1 MGMPTLYPMM
11 VNLTGK
17 RCLVVGGGMVAER
30 KVARLVECD
39 AQVEVVSPTATLR
52 LVALASS
59 RRIRWRRRA
68 VRDTDLSGAFLVIAA
83 TDDPQVNRD
92 VARQVRSVGGLVN
105 VADDPK
111 ACSFLVPSVVRRGE
125 LTIAL
130 STGGG
135 SPALAKKLRQRLEQ
149 TIGPE
154 YAKFLRALRL
164 LREQVKQAVHD
175 PKKRQAIY
183 RRAVES
189 NLFEAA
195 ACGDSASV
203 ASEIDALVKLGP
215 PASPRT

>member
-1 MGMPTLYPMM
+1 MSMRTLYPMM

-17 RCLVVGGGMVAER
+17 RCLVVGGGTVAER
-30 KVARLVECD
+30 KVARLLECG
-39 AQVEVVSPTATLR
+39 AEVEVVSPTATPR
-52 LVALASS
+52 LAALASS
-59 RRIRWRRRA
+59 RRIRWRRRT
-68 VRDTDLSGAFLVIAA
+68 VRDSDLSGAFLAIAA
-83 TDDPQVNRD
+83 TDDPEVNRD
-92 VARQVRSVGGLVN
+92 VARGVQSVGGLVN
-105 VADDPK
+105 VVNDPK
-111 ACSFLVPSVVRRGE
+111 ACSFLVPSVLRRGE

-135 SPALAKKLRQRLEQ
+135 SPALAKKLRQHLEQ

-164 LREQVKQAVHD
+164 LREQTKQAVRD

-183 RRAVES
+183 RRAVAS

-195 ACGDSASV
+195 VHGDPALV
-203 ASEIDALVKLGP
+203 ASEIDALVKLGR